1 MAFFNFFGIY
11 YDTSPLSGTDMED
24 GCCRVE
30 GAVDSK
36 ERVIIPSKVT
46 FEGKDYIVR
55 QFGRASQAFRR
66 ESPSDNRIKD
76 RKKFP
81 IKNIGYYSPFTHN
94 YGDSL
99 FETGA
104 LPANTIVTYVKLP
117 DTINRLGSGAFRRCS
132 ALEEVILPKAI
143 TIISNCCFS
152 DCVSLKN
159 IQLHEGIT
167 EIEISAFYNCRAL
180 TEIIIPNSVTSIGD
194 YAFYNCTGL
203 TSITLPNGVT
213 SIGEGA
219 FIRCNLKSV
228 TIPSS
233 VMKIGKWAFSSD
245 ELKVVNI
252 LNDEGE
258 VMMFPNSFKDG
269 VKINYL
275 GKKAD
280 KKTSDSKPAK
290 ESVAAKAATI
300 DLEKL
305 IQAALADGTVSDKER
320 SILIKKVKEAGGDVD
335 EFEMLLDA
343 RIFEATK
350 KTAKAETPKAAP
362 KPAKAET
369 NAETPKHAAKPTSPN
384 GNLTVAS
391 FVEAFKSQF
400 GAVLRIYN
408 GRSKADGGM
417 SLQEVGLAQEIK
429 TPFDGKQTVGS
440 FIGEM
445 SKAGLKV
452 KVYTSD
458 EWVAV
463 IDGITLEQAGKVKKN
478 ATKADMESMIAK
490 QRDEG
495 AVKLVK
501 SETNV
506 KKSAN
511 YGDYTIVVMSDNK
524 VVVVKGDDFCDN
536 TKGAL
541 REVSEK
547 VGFDYDKNWTTQQFG
562 SKLVDFLNKK

>member
-36 ERVIIPSKVT
+36 GRVIIPSKVT

-152 DCVSLKN
+152 YCVSLKN

-167 EIEISAFYNCRAL
+167 EIEIRAFDNCRAL

-194 YAFYNCTGL
+194 YAFCNCTGL

-219 FIRCNLKSV
+219 FIWCNLKSV

-233 VMKIGKWAFSSD
+233 VMKIGKWAFTSN

-275 GKKAD
+275 GKKA
-280 KKTSDSKPAK
+280 AK
-290 ESVAAKAATI
+290 QSNTTEKAANSGKSASI

-305 IQAALADGTVSDKER
+305 IQAALADGEVTEKER
-320 SILIKKVKEAGGDVD
+320 SILVKKVKEAGGDVD

-343 RIFEATK
+343 RIFEANKMNTK
-350 KTAKAETPKAAP
+350 TEP
-362 KPAKAET
+362 KPAANHT
-369 NAETPKHAAKPTSPN
+369 AATKPTATQK
-384 GNLTVAS
+384 GRQTVGALT
-391 FVEAFKSQF
+391 EAFKKQF

-408 GRSKADGGM
+408 GRSKADDSI
-417 SLQEVGLAQEIK
+417 SLQDVGLTQAIS
-429 TPFDGKQTVGS
+429 TSFDGKQKVGD
-440 FIGEM
+440 FIAQM
-445 SKAGLKV
+445 ANVGLKV

-463 IDGITLEQAGKVKKN
+463 LDSLSLEQAGKVKKN
-478 ATKADMESMIAK
+478 ATKADMEKM
-490 QRDEG
+490 
-495 AVKLVK
+495 L
-501 SETNV
+501 
-506 KKSAN
+506 
-511 YGDYTIVVMSDNK
+511 
-524 VVVVKGDDFCDN
+524 
-536 TKGAL
+536 
-541 REVSEK
+541 
-547 VGFDYDKNWTTQQFG
+547 
-562 SKLVDFLNKK
+562 

>member
-1 MAFFNFFGIY
+1 
-11 YDTSPLSGTDMED
+11 MED

-30 GAVDSK
+30 GAAYSK
-36 ERVIIPSKVT
+36 GRVIIPSKVT

-55 QFGRASQAFRR
+55 QFGRDSQAFCRNL
-66 ESPSDNRIKD
+66 PTDHRIKD
-76 RKKFP
+76 REKFP
-81 IKNIGYYSPFTHN
+81 IENIGYYSPFTH
-94 YGDSL
+94 YYVDTLSE
-99 FETGA
+99 FDA

-117 DTINRLGSGAFRRCS
+117 DTINRLGSGAFRRCR

-143 TIISNCCFS
+143 TIIPNCCFK

-167 EIEISAFYNCRAL
+167 EIGIRAFDYCRAL

-194 YAFYNCTGL
+194 YAFCHCTGL

-219 FIRCNLKSV
+219 FIWCNLKSV

-233 VMKIGKWAFSSD
+233 VMKIGKWAFTSN
-245 ELKVVNI
+245 ELKEVNI

-258 VMMFPNSFKDG
+258 VMMFPDSFKDG

-275 GKKAD
+275 GKKA
-280 KKTSDSKPAK
+280 AK
-290 ESVAAKAATI
+290 QSNTTEKAANSGKSASI

-343 RIFEATK
+343 RIFEANKMNTK
-350 KTAKAETPKAAP
+350 TEP
-362 KPAKAET
+362 KPAANHT
-369 NAETPKHAAKPTSPN
+369 AATKPTA
-384 GNLTVAS
+384 TQ
-391 FVEAFKSQF
+391 K
-400 GAVLRIYN
+400 
-408 GRSKADGGM
+408 GR
-417 SLQEVGLAQEIK
+417 
-429 TPFDGKQTVGS
+429 
-440 FIGEM
+440 
-445 SKAGLKV
+445 
-452 KVYTSD
+452 
-458 EWVAV
+458 VAV
-463 IDGITLEQAGKVKKN
+463 IDGLTLEQAGKVKKN
-478 ATKADMESMIAK
+478 ATKADMESMIAYHRNDGEARPA
-490 QRDEG
+490 Q
-495 AVKLVK
+495 

-511 YGDYTIVVMSDNK
+511 YDDYTIVVMSDNK

>member
-36 ERVIIPSKVT
+36 GRVIIPSKVT

-55 QFGRASQAFRR
+55 QFGRASQAFSR
-66 ESPSDNRIKD
+66 EIPSDNRIKD

-94 YGDSL
+94 YGDSVS
-99 FETGA
+99 ETDA

-143 TIISNCCFS
+143 TIISNCCFR

-167 EIEISAFYNCRAL
+167 EIEIRAFDNCRAL

-194 YAFYNCTGL
+194 YAFCNCTGL

-219 FIRCNLKSV
+219 FIWCNLKSV

-233 VMKIGKWAFSSD
+233 VMKIGKWAFTSD

-343 RIFEATK
+343 RIFEANKMNTK
-350 KTAKAETPKAAP
+350 TEP
-362 KPAKAET
+362 KPAANHT
-369 NAETPKHAAKPTSPN
+369 AATKPTATQK
-384 GNLTVAS
+384 GRQTVGALT
-391 FVEAFKSQF
+391 EAFMKQF

-408 GRSKADGGM
+408 GRSKADDSI
-417 SLQEVGLAQEIK
+417 SLQDVGLTQEIS
-429 TPFDGKQTVGS
+429 TSFDGKQKVGD
-440 FIGEM
+440 FIAQM
-445 SKAGLKV
+445 ANVGLKV